1 MDECNTLI
9 LRDSDVYLT
18 STGEVPYGGVKKM
31 HMAHIVIRLF
41 RDGTHKVLKDRFGLS
56 EYQIMN
62 LINPVN
68 KKLLLL
74 V

>member
-1 MDECNTLI
+1 MDKCKTLI
-9 LRDSDVYLT
+9 LRDEDVYLT
-18 STGEVPYGGVKKM
+18 SNGEMPYGGSKKM
-31 HMAHIVIRLF
+31 YEAHVVIRLH
-41 RDGTHKVLKDRFGLS
+41 RNGTFKVLKDRFGLS

-68 KKLLLL
+68 KKLLL